1 MLVLENCGLIRG
13 DNEINL
19 FWAAHVE
26 DVDRYSEWFCS
37 YIDLS
42 MLVVACEGFY
52 ITKKSKSVSGG
63 MFW

>member
-26 DVDRYSEWFCS
+26 DVYRYSE
-37 YIDLS
+37 
-42 MLVVACEGFY
+42 
-52 ITKKSKSVSGG
+52 
-63 MFW
+63 